1 MGEEYKE
8 TLEWRALSKIWKAI
22 EPAKRQGLMEEFRLL
37 TDWVKRDMEL
47 AKPEPEPPKD
57 TGAGESGFLN
67 GFSPKTKAL
76 VLRRLTSGQG
86 NLYDECMEIAWDKA
100 DEDTLWGR
108 FLAAHAGDAALMAS
122 EAEVREI
129 LRACAG
135 K

>member
-1 MGEEYKE
+1 MGEEYKQ

-47 AKPEPEPPKD
+47 ARPEPEAPQD
-57 TGAGESGFLN
+57 MGAGESGFLN

-86 NLYDECMEIAWDKA
+86 NLYDECRDLARSGEG
-100 DEDTLWGR
+100 EDALWAR
-108 FLAAHAGDAALMAS
+108 FRAAHAGDSSLLS
-122 EAEVREI
+122 GEAEVREL
-129 LRACAG
+129 LRACAA